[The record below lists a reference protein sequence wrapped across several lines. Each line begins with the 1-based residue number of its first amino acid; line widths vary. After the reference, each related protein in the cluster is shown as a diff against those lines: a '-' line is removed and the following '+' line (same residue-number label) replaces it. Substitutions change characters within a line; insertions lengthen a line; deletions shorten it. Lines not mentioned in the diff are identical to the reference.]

1 MTRVVLAAA
10 YRTPIG
16 VFGGAFKDVPAY
28 DLGATL
34 IEHIIKETG
43 LNPSEIDEVIIG
55 NVLQAGQGQNPARIA
70 GLPETV
76 PAFTVNKVCGSGLK
90 SIQLAY
96 QSIVTGEN
104 DIVLAGG
111 MENMSQ
117 SPMLVNNSRFGFK
130 MGHQS
135 MVDSMVYDGLTDVFN
150 QYHMGITAENLVE
163 QYGIS
168 REEQDTFAVNSQHKA
183 VRAQQNGE
191 FDSEIVPVSIPQRK
205 GEPILVTK
213 DEGVRENVSVEKL
226 SRLRPAFKKDGTVTA
241 GNASGINDG
250 AAMMLVMS
258 EDKAKELNI
267 EPLAVLDGF
276 GSHGVDPSIMGIA
289 PVGAVEKALKRS
301 KKELSDID
309 VFELNEAFAAQ
320 LLAVDREL
328 KLPPEKVN
336 VKGGAIALGHPIGAS
351 GARVLV
357 TLLHQLNDEVETGL
371 TSLVAVKLS
380 LQLYQSINNKKTGY
394 HNSINYM
401 LA

>member
-70 GLPETV
+70 AMKGGLPETV

-205 GEPILVTK
+205 GEPIVVTK

-226 SRLRPAFKKDGTVTA
+226 SRLRPPFKKDGTVTA

-276 GSHGVDPSIMGIA
+276 GTHGVDPSIMGIA

-320 LLAVDREL
+320 SLAVDREL

-371 TSLVAVKLS
+371 TSLCIGGGQAIAAVVSK
-380 LQLYQSINNKKTGY
+380 YK
-394 HNSINYM
+394 
-401 LA
+401 

>member
-16 VFGGAFKDVPAY
+16 VFGGAFKDVPVY

-43 LNPSEIDEVIIG
+43 LNPSEINEVIIG

-70 GLPETV
+70 AMKGGLPETV

-168 REEQDTFAVNSQHKA
+168 REEQDTFAVNSQQKA

-205 GEPILVTK
+205 GEPIVVTK

-250 AAMMLVMS
+250 AAMILVMS

-320 LLAVDREL
+320 SLAVDREL

-371 TSLVAVKLS
+371 TSLCIGGGQAIAAVVSK
-380 LQLYQSINNKKTGY
+380 YK
-394 HNSINYM
+394 
-401 LA
+401 

>member
-70 GLPETV
+70 AMKGGLPETV

-163 QYGIS
+163 QHGIS

-371 TSLVAVKLS
+371 TSLCIGGGQAIAAVVSK
-380 LQLYQSINNKKTGY
+380 YK
-394 HNSINYM
+394 
-401 LA
+401 

>member
-43 LNPSEIDEVIIG
+43 LNPSEIDEVTIG

-70 GLPETV
+70 AMKGGLPETV

-371 TSLVAVKLS
+371 TSLCIGGGQAIAAVVSK
-380 LQLYQSINNKKTGY
+380 YK
-394 HNSINYM
+394 
-401 LA
+401 

>member
-70 GLPETV
+70 AMKGGLPETV

-168 REEQDTFAVNSQHKA
+168 REEQDTFAVNSQQKA

-205 GEPILVTK
+205 GEPIVVTK

-289 PVGAVEKALKRS
+289 PVGSVEKALKRS

-320 LLAVDREL
+320 SLAVDREL

-371 TSLVAVKLS
+371 TSLCIGGGQAIAAVVSK
-380 LQLYQSINNKKTGY
+380 YK
-394 HNSINYM
+394 
-401 LA
+401 

>member
-70 GLPETV
+70 AMKGGLPETV

-168 REEQDTFAVNSQHKA
+168 REEQDTFAVNSQQKA

-371 TSLVAVKLS
+371 TSLCIGGGQAIAAVVSK
-380 LQLYQSINNKKTGY
+380 YK
-394 HNSINYM
+394 
-401 LA
+401 

>member
-70 GLPETV
+70 AMKGGLPETV

-168 REEQDTFAVNSQHKA
+168 REEQDTFAVNSQQKA

-205 GEPILVTK
+205 GESIVVTK

-320 LLAVDREL
+320 SLAVDREL

-371 TSLVAVKLS
+371 TSLCIGGGQAIAAVVSK
-380 LQLYQSINNKKTGY
+380 YK
-394 HNSINYM
+394 
-401 LA
+401 

>member
-70 GLPETV
+70 AMKGGLPETV

-168 REEQDTFAVNSQHKA
+168 REEQDTFAVNSQQKA

-205 GEPILVTK
+205 GEPIVVTK

-289 PVGAVEKALKRS
+289 PVGAVEKALKCS

-320 LLAVDREL
+320 SLAVDREL

-371 TSLVAVKLS
+371 TSLCIGGGQAIAAVVSK
-380 LQLYQSINNKKTGY
+380 YK
-394 HNSINYM
+394 
-401 LA
+401 

>member
-70 GLPETV
+70 AMKGGLPETV

-191 FDSEIVPVSIPQRK
+191 FDSEIVLVSIPQRK

-371 TSLVAVKLS
+371 TSLCIGGGQAIAAVVSK
-380 LQLYQSINNKKTGY
+380 YK
-394 HNSINYM
+394 
-401 LA
+401 

>member
-70 GLPETV
+70 AMKGGLPETV

-117 SPMLVNNSRFGFK
+117 SPILVNNSRFGFK

-205 GEPILVTK
+205 GEPIVVTK

-276 GSHGVDPSIMGIA
+276 GTHGVDPSIMGIA

-320 LLAVDREL
+320 SLAVDREL

-371 TSLVAVKLS
+371 TSLCIGGGQAIAAVVSK
-380 LQLYQSINNKKTGY
+380 YK
-394 HNSINYM
+394 
-401 LA
+401 

>member
-70 GLPETV
+70 AMKGGLPETV

-168 REEQDTFAVNSQHKA
+168 REEQDTFAVNSQQKA

-276 GSHGVDPSIMGIA
+276 GSHGVAPSIMGIA

-320 LLAVDREL
+320 SLAVDREL

-371 TSLVAVKLS
+371 TSLCIGGGQAIAAVVSK
-380 LQLYQSINNKKTGY
+380 YK
-394 HNSINYM
+394 
-401 LA
+401 

>member
-43 LNPSEIDEVIIG
+43 LNPSEINEVIIG

-70 GLPETV
+70 AMKGGLPETV

-135 MVDSMVYDGLTDVFN
+135 MVDSMVYDGLIDVFN

-168 REEQDTFAVNSQHKA
+168 REEQDTFAVNSQQKA

-205 GEPILVTK
+205 GEPIVVTK

-226 SRLRPAFKKDGTVTA
+226 SRLRSAFKKDGTVTA

-320 LLAVDREL
+320 SLAVDREL

-336 VKGGAIALGHPIGAS
+336 AKGGAIALGHPIGAS

-371 TSLVAVKLS
+371 TSLCIGGGQAIAAVVSK
-380 LQLYQSINNKKTGY
+380 YK
-394 HNSINYM
+394 
-401 LA
+401 

>member
-70 GLPETV
+70 AMKGGLPETV

-183 VRAQQNGE
+183 VRVQQNGE

-371 TSLVAVKLS
+371 TSLCIGGGQAIAAVVSK
-380 LQLYQSINNKKTGY
+380 YK
-394 HNSINYM
+394 
-401 LA
+401 

>member
-1 MTRVVLAAA
+1 MTRVVLAAP

-70 GLPETV
+70 AMKGGLPETV

-371 TSLVAVKLS
+371 TSLCIGGGQAIAAVVSK
-380 LQLYQSINNKKTGY
+380 YK
-394 HNSINYM
+394 
-401 LA
+401 

>member
-70 GLPETV
+70 AMKGGLPETV

-150 QYHMGITAENLVE
+150 QYHMGITAENLAE

-168 REEQDTFAVNSQHKA
+168 REEQDTFAVNSQQKA

-320 LLAVDREL
+320 SLAVDREL

-371 TSLVAVKLS
+371 TSLCIGGGQAIAAVVSK
-380 LQLYQSINNKKTGY
+380 YK
-394 HNSINYM
+394 
-401 LA
+401 

>member
-70 GLPETV
+70 AMKGGLLETV

-371 TSLVAVKLS
+371 TSLCIGGGQAIAAVVSK
-380 LQLYQSINNKKTGY
+380 YK
-394 HNSINYM
+394 
-401 LA
+401 

>member
-70 GLPETV
+70 AMKGGLPEKV

-163 QYGIS
+163 QYDIS

-371 TSLVAVKLS
+371 TSLCIGGGQAIAAVVSK
-380 LQLYQSINNKKTGY
+380 YK
-394 HNSINYM
+394 
-401 LA
+401 

>member
-43 LNPSEIDEVIIG
+43 LNPSEINEVIIG

-70 GLPETV
+70 AMKGGLPETV

-168 REEQDTFAVNSQHKA
+168 REEQDAFAVNSQQKA
-183 VRAQQNGE
+183 VRAQQNGG

-205 GEPILVTK
+205 GEPIVVSK
-213 DEGVRENVSVEKL
+213 DEGVRGDASVEKL

-258 EDKAKELNI
+258 EDKAKELDI

-320 LLAVDREL
+320 SLAVDREL

-336 VKGGAIALGHPIGAS
+336 VKGGTIALGHPIGAS

-371 TSLVAVKLS
+371 TSLCIGGGQAIAAVVSK
-380 LQLYQSINNKKTGY
+380 YK
-394 HNSINYM
+394 
-401 LA
+401 

>member
-70 GLPETV
+70 AMKGGLPETV

-168 REEQDTFAVNSQHKA
+168 REEQDTFAVNSQQKA

-205 GEPILVTK
+205 GEPIVVTK

-226 SRLRPAFKKDGTVTA
+226 SRLRPAFKKDGTVTS

-320 LLAVDREL
+320 SLAVDREL

-371 TSLVAVKLS
+371 TSLCIGGGQAIAAVVSK
-380 LQLYQSINNKKTGY
+380 YK
-394 HNSINYM
+394 
-401 LA
+401 

>member
-43 LNPSEIDEVIIG
+43 LNPSEINEVIIG

-70 GLPETV
+70 AMKGGLPETV

-168 REEQDTFAVNSQHKA
+168 REEQDTFAVNSQQKA

-205 GEPILVTK
+205 GEPIVVTK

-250 AAMMLVMS
+250 AAMILVMS

-320 LLAVDREL
+320 SLAVDREL
-328 KLPPEKVN
+328 KSPPEKVN

-371 TSLVAVKLS
+371 TSLCIGGGQAIAAVVSK
-380 LQLYQSINNKKTGY
+380 YK
-394 HNSINYM
+394 
-401 LA
+401 

>member
-1 MTRVVLAAA
+1 MTKVVLAAA

-34 IEHIIKETG
+34 IEHIIKETS
-43 LNPSEIDEVIIG
+43 LNPSDIDEVIIG

-70 GLPETV
+70 AMKGGLPETV

-96 QSIVTGEN
+96 QSILTGEN
-104 DIVLAGG
+104 DVVIAGG

-117 SPMLVNNSRFGFK
+117 SPMLVNNGRFGFK
-130 MGHQS
+130 MGHQT
-135 MVDSMVYDGLTDVFN
+135 MIDSMVYDGLTDVFN

-163 QYGIS
+163 QYDIS
-168 REEQDTFAVNSQHKA
+168 REEQDTFAVNSQKKA
-183 VRAQQNGE
+183 ANAQQNGG

-205 GEPILVTK
+205 GEPIVVSK
-213 DEGVRENVSVEKL
+213 DEGVRGNVSIEKL

-267 EPLAVLDGF
+267 EPLAVIDGF
-276 GSHGVDPSIMGIA
+276 GSHGVDPSVMGIA

-301 KKELSDID
+301 NKELSDID

-320 LLAVDREL
+320 SLAVDREL
-328 KLPPEKVN
+328 KLPKEKVN

-351 GARVLV
+351 GSRVLV

-371 TSLVAVKLS
+371 TSLCIGGGQAIAAVVSK
-380 LQLYQSINNKKTGY
+380 Y
-394 HNSINYM
+394 
-401 LA
+401 

>member
-70 GLPETV
+70 AMKGGLPETV

-301 KKELSDID
+301 KKELSHID

-320 LLAVDREL
+320 SLAVDREL

-371 TSLVAVKLS
+371 TSLCIGGGQAIAAVVSK
-380 LQLYQSINNKKTGY
+380 YK
-394 HNSINYM
+394 
-401 LA
+401 

>member
-70 GLPETV
+70 AMKGGLPETV

-168 REEQDTFAVNSQHKA
+168 REEQDTFAVNSQQKA

-205 GEPILVTK
+205 GELIVVTK

-320 LLAVDREL
+320 SLAVDREL

-371 TSLVAVKLS
+371 TSLCIGGGQAIAAVVSK
-380 LQLYQSINNKKTGY
+380 YK
-394 HNSINYM
+394 
-401 LA
+401 

>member
-70 GLPETV
+70 AMKGGLPETV

-168 REEQDTFAVNSQHKA
+168 REEQDTFAVNSQQKA

-205 GEPILVTK
+205 GEPIVVTK
-213 DEGVRENVSVEKL
+213 DEGVRENVSVEIL

-320 LLAVDREL
+320 SLAVDREL

-371 TSLVAVKLS
+371 TSLCIGGGQAIAAVVSK
-380 LQLYQSINNKKTGY
+380 YK
-394 HNSINYM
+394 
-401 LA
+401 

>member
-43 LNPSEIDEVIIG
+43 LNPSEINEVIIG

-70 GLPETV
+70 AMKGGLPETV

-168 REEQDTFAVNSQHKA
+168 REEQDTFAVNSQQKA

-205 GEPILVTK
+205 GEPIVVTK

-250 AAMMLVMS
+250 AAMILVMS

-301 KKELSDID
+301 KKELNDID

-320 LLAVDREL
+320 SLAVDREL

-371 TSLVAVKLS
+371 TSLCIGGGQAIAAVVSK
-380 LQLYQSINNKKTGY
+380 YK
-394 HNSINYM
+394 
-401 LA
+401 

>member
-70 GLPETV
+70 AMKGGLPETV

-168 REEQDTFAVNSQHKA
+168 REEQDTFAVNSQQKA

-205 GEPILVTK
+205 GEPIVVTK

-320 LLAVDREL
+320 SLAVDREL

-351 GARVLV
+351 GARVLEIGRASCRERV
-357 TLLHQLNDEVETGL
+357 SSPV
-371 TSLVAVKLS
+371 
-380 LQLYQSINNKKTGY
+380 
-394 HNSINYM
+394 
-401 LA
+401 

>member
-70 GLPETV
+70 AMKGGLPETV

-90 SIQLAY
+90 AIQLAY

-168 REEQDTFAVNSQHKA
+168 REEQDTFAVNSQQKA

-205 GEPILVTK
+205 GEPIVVTK

-320 LLAVDREL
+320 SLAVDREL

-371 TSLVAVKLS
+371 TSLCIGGGQAIAAVVSK
-380 LQLYQSINNKKTGY
+380 YK
-394 HNSINYM
+394 
-401 LA
+401 

>member
-70 GLPETV
+70 AMKGGLPETV

-168 REEQDTFAVNSQHKA
+168 REEQDTFAVNSQQKA

-205 GEPILVTK
+205 GEPIVVTK

-276 GSHGVDPSIMGIA
+276 ESHGVDPSIMGIA

-320 LLAVDREL
+320 SLAVDREL

-371 TSLVAVKLS
+371 TSLCIGGGQAIAAVVSK
-380 LQLYQSINNKKTGY
+380 YK
-394 HNSINYM
+394 
-401 LA
+401 

>member
-70 GLPETV
+70 AMKGGLPETV

-168 REEQDTFAVNSQHKA
+168 REEQDTFAVNSQQKA

-226 SRLRPAFKKDGTVTA
+226 SRLRPAFKKNGTVTA

-320 LLAVDREL
+320 SLAVDREL

-371 TSLVAVKLS
+371 TSLCIGGGQAIAAVVSK
-380 LQLYQSINNKKTGY
+380 YK
-394 HNSINYM
+394 
-401 LA
+401 

>member
-43 LNPSEIDEVIIG
+43 LNPSEINEVIIG

-70 GLPETV
+70 AMKGGLPETV

-168 REEQDTFAVNSQHKA
+168 REEQDTFAVNSQQKA
-183 VRAQQNGE
+183 VRAQQNGG

-205 GEPILVTK
+205 GEPIVVSK

-276 GSHGVDPSIMGIA
+276 GSHGVDLGGRRI
-289 PVGAVEKALKRS
+289 VKKGAVEKALKRS
-301 KKELSDID
+301 EKELSDID

-320 LLAVDREL
+320 SLAVDREL

-371 TSLVAVKLS
+371 TSLCIGGGQAIAAVVSK
-380 LQLYQSINNKKTGY
+380 YK
-394 HNSINYM
+394 
-401 LA
+401 

>member
-70 GLPETV
+70 AMKGGLPETV

-135 MVDSMVYDGLTDVFN
+135 MVDSMLYDGLTDVFN

-168 REEQDTFAVNSQHKA
+168 REEQDTFAVNSQQKA

-320 LLAVDREL
+320 SLAVDREL

-371 TSLVAVKLS
+371 TSLCIGGGQAIAAVVSK
-380 LQLYQSINNKKTGY
+380 YK
-394 HNSINYM
+394 
-401 LA
+401 

>member
-70 GLPETV
+70 AMKGGLPETA

-168 REEQDTFAVNSQHKA
+168 REEQDTFAVNSQQKA

-205 GEPILVTK
+205 GEPIVVTK

-320 LLAVDREL
+320 SLAVDREL

-371 TSLVAVKLS
+371 TSLCIGGGQAIAAVVSK
-380 LQLYQSINNKKTGY
+380 YK
-394 HNSINYM
+394 
-401 LA
+401 

>member
-70 GLPETV
+70 AMKGGLPETV

-168 REEQDTFAVNSQHKA
+168 REEQDTFAVNSQQKA
-183 VRAQQNGE
+183 IRAQQNGE

-320 LLAVDREL
+320 SLAVDREL

-371 TSLVAVKLS
+371 TSLCIGGGQAIAAVVSK
-380 LQLYQSINNKKTGY
+380 YK
-394 HNSINYM
+394 
-401 LA
+401 

>member
-43 LNPSEIDEVIIG
+43 LNPSEINEVIIG

-70 GLPETV
+70 AMKGGLPETV

-168 REEQDTFAVNSQHKA
+168 REEQDTFAVNSQKKA
-183 VRAQQNGE
+183 ANAQQNGG

-205 GEPILVTK
+205 GEPIVVSK
-213 DEGVRENVSVEKL
+213 DEGVRGDASVEKL

-276 GSHGVDPSIMGIA
+276 GSHVVDPSIMGIA

-320 LLAVDREL
+320 SLAVDREL

-371 TSLVAVKLS
+371 TSLCIGGGQAIAAVVSK
-380 LQLYQSINNKKTGY
+380 YK
-394 HNSINYM
+394 
-401 LA
+401 

>member
-70 GLPETV
+70 AMKGGLPETV

-168 REEQDTFAVNSQHKA
+168 REEQDTFAVNSQKKA

-320 LLAVDREL
+320 SLAVDREL

-371 TSLVAVKLS
+371 TSLCIGGGQAIAAVVSK
-380 LQLYQSINNKKTGY
+380 YK
-394 HNSINYM
+394 
-401 LA
+401 

>member
-70 GLPETV
+70 AMKGGLPETV

-168 REEQDTFAVNSQHKA
+168 REEQDTFAVNSQQKA

-205 GEPILVTK
+205 GEPIVVTK

-258 EDKAKELNI
+258 ENKAKELNI

-320 LLAVDREL
+320 SLAVDREL

-371 TSLVAVKLS
+371 TSLCIGGGQAIAAVVSK
-380 LQLYQSINNKKTGY
+380 YK
-394 HNSINYM
+394 
-401 LA
+401 

>member
-70 GLPETV
+70 AMKGGLPETV

-168 REEQDTFAVNSQHKA
+168 REEQDTFAVNSQQKA

-205 GEPILVTK
+205 GEPIVVTK

-267 EPLAVLDGF
+267 EPLAVLNGF

-320 LLAVDREL
+320 SLAVDREL

-371 TSLVAVKLS
+371 TSLCIGGGQAIAAVVSK
-380 LQLYQSINNKKTGY
+380 YK
-394 HNSINYM
+394 
-401 LA
+401 

>member
-70 GLPETV
+70 AMKGGLPETV

-168 REEQDTFAVNSQHKA
+168 REEQDTFAVNSQQKA

-205 GEPILVTK
+205 GEPIVVTK

-276 GSHGVDPSIMGIA
+276 GTHGVDPSIMGIA

-371 TSLVAVKLS
+371 TSLCIGGGQAIAAVVSK
-380 LQLYQSINNKKTGY
+380 YK
-394 HNSINYM
+394 
-401 LA
+401 

>member
-70 GLPETV
+70 AMKGGLPETV
-76 PAFTVNKVCGSGLK
+76 PAFTLNKVCGSGLK

-168 REEQDTFAVNSQHKA
+168 REEQDTFAVNSQQKA

-205 GEPILVTK
+205 GEPIVVTK

-276 GSHGVDPSIMGIA
+276 GTHGVDPSIMGIA

-320 LLAVDREL
+320 SLAVDREL

-371 TSLVAVKLS
+371 TSLCIGGGQAIAAVVSK
-380 LQLYQSINNKKTGY
+380 YK
-394 HNSINYM
+394 
-401 LA
+401 

>member
-34 IEHIIKETG
+34 IEHIIKEMG
-43 LNPSEIDEVIIG
+43 LNPSEINEVIIG

-70 GLPETV
+70 AMKGGLSETV

-168 REEQDTFAVNSQHKA
+168 REEQDTFAVKSQQKA

-205 GEPILVTK
+205 GEPIVVTK

-320 LLAVDREL
+320 SLAVDREL

-371 TSLVAVKLS
+371 TSLCIGGGQAIAAVVSK
-380 LQLYQSINNKKTGY
+380 YK
-394 HNSINYM
+394 
-401 LA
+401 